1 MKSYSKLII
10 GLAIGISLAG
20 IGTQSCLAAAVCKS
34 GTVDEVGIKPEVA
47 TNPTV
52 ASPYVV
58 RFTCSDATWATNGSR
73 QYVIAKDFDTAMY
86 ATALTAIASG
96 KTVSAVVASKATN
109 SLITKLTI
117 VNP

>member
-1 MKSYSKLII
+1 MKSYNKLII
-10 GLAIGISLAG
+10 GLAIGISLVG
-20 IGTQSCLAAAVCKS
+20 IGTQSCLAAATCKS
-34 GTVDEVGIKPEVA
+34 GTVDEVGIKPEVVTA
-47 TNPTV
+47 V

-58 RFTCSDATWATNGSR
+58 RFTCSDATWASNGSR

-96 KTVSAVVASKATN
+96 KSVSAVVASKTAN
-109 SLITKLTI
+109 SLLTKLTI